1 MFKDKT
7 TILAIS
13 YRRKGFSL
21 RAMYMKFSILS
32 FSFVTEGLQ
41 ANHCCFMTI
50 SEPQHRKASI
60 MRAKREG
67 RLIRTKKY
75 ICGIAQR
82 QLN

>member
-60 MRAKREG
+60 MRAKREIDLSAP
-67 RLIRTKKY
+67 RNIFVESPKDS
-75 ICGIAQR
+75 
-82 QLN
+82 